1 VLSSKNILNKNTME
15 RAALFEELKLI
26 IGEYMDDENKL
37 KLAVANDDTDFV
49 NDLNMDSIDMVDIV
63 IRVENQYGIE
73 IKNETIAKLNTVG
86 KCLDVIQA
94 KLLEKESK

>member
-26 IGEYMDDENKL
+26 MGEYMDDENKL

-94 KLLEKESK
+94 RLLEKESK

>member
-1 VLSSKNILNKNTME
+1 ME

>member
-1 VLSSKNILNKNTME
+1 ME

-26 IGEYMDDENKL
+26 MGEYMDDENKL
-37 KLAVANDDTDFV
+37 RLATINDDTDFV
-49 NDLNMDSIDMVDIV
+49 NDINMDSIDMVDIV
-63 IRVENQYGIE
+63 IRVENKYGIE

-94 KLLEKESK
+94 RLAEKETQ

>member
-1 VLSSKNILNKNTME
+1 ME
-15 RAALFEELKLI
+15 RAALFEELKLR

>member
-1 VLSSKNILNKNTME
+1 ME
-15 RAALFEELKLI
+15 RALLFEELKLI
-26 IGEYMDDENKL
+26 MGEYMDHESKL

-63 IRVENQYGIE
+63 IKVENQYGIE

-86 KCLDVIQA
+86 KCLDVIMA
-94 KLLEKESK
+94 KLQEKEST